1 MTSNPIVDLGLI
13 AIPVLLL
20 MAFIFGKYNP
30 ERTRRTLKP
39 LRMSTSFVAVLIALV
54 VWASST
60 RLAGAAP
67 WFFFGMVF
75 GFLGDLI
82 LADVIPLPRRMISGI
97 IAFGVGH
104 ICYVIGFINVA
115 ATLGLSNPITGSLFW
130 VVYVLASS
138 FLWVVFINNPTKSR
152 TLNIGSLIYAWL
164 ISMMAG
170 AAGGLA
176 LQDPRF
182 TLTAIGGALFLLSD
196 LILGNR
202 ELRDNG
208 WFLVHDVVWVLYIA
222 GQTLIVTTG
231 MRV

>member
-1 MTSNPIVDLGLI
+1 MPLLISVGLI
-13 AIPVLLL
+13 AIPVLLI
-20 MAFIFGKYNP
+20 MAFVFGQYNP
-30 ERTRRTLKP
+30 ERTRRTIKP
-39 LRMSTSFVAVLIALV
+39 LRLSTSLVAVLIALV
-54 VWASST
+54 AWMSNT

-82 LADVIPLPRRMISGI
+82 LAGVIPLPKRMIGGI

-104 ICYVIGFINVA
+104 VCYIVGFGTVA
-115 ATLGLSNPITGSLFW
+115 ALSGLNNPITGSLFW

-138 FLWVVFINNPTKSR
+138 FLWVMFINNPAKSR
-152 TLNIGSLIYAWL
+152 TLNLGSLIYAWL
-164 ISMMAG
+164 ISVMAG

-176 LQDPRF
+176 IQDPRF
-182 TLTAIGGALFLLSD
+182 TLTAIGGGLFLLSD

-208 WFLVHDVVWVLYIA
+208 WLLVHDVVWVLYIA
-222 GQTLIVTTG
+222 GQALIVITSLQ
-231 MRV
+231 